1 MISNKIKAFLKLKNI
16 KSVDFSKY
24 LELKNPQ
31 SLNTKFLRD
40 SFKTQE
46 LIKLAEMGNCY
57 LAFIDKESNDII
69 IKFDSED
76 I

>member
-46 LIKLAEMGNCY
+46 LIKYIPAHIPST
-57 LAFIDKESNDII
+57 FDSNDII